1 MNSQSVVLITGA
13 SSGIGRAL
21 ALHYARQHCRVVV
34 TARRETLLAELA
46 DAIRAEGG
54 EALPLTCDVSDAAQ
68 MSAAIAQA
76 HAAWGRL
83 DLAIL
88 NAGVSEPTDAL
99 NFEAASLVRMTQTN
113 LFGVAYGLESLIPLM
128 RQQMRQQANG
138 GQIAVVSSIVGD
150 RGLPGSA
157 GYSTTKNAVNALCD
171 SLRAHLRTQGIQLVT
186 IAPGY
191 VDTAMTARFKSR
203 PFVMSA
209 EAAAELIARRLARG
223 DRIIRFPFWTSLFM
237 RFVRLM
243 PTVMFDAL
251 LGKRSSP
258 PERVEK

>member
-21 ALHYARQHCRVVV
+21 ALHYARQHCRVIV

-46 DAIRAEGG
+46 AAIRAAGG
-54 EALPLTCDVSDAAQ
+54 EALPIVCDVSDAAQ
-68 MSAAIAQA
+68 VSAAIAQA
-76 HAAWGRL
+76 HAAWRRL
-83 DLAIL
+83 DVAIL

-99 NFEAASLVRMTQTN
+99 NFEAAGLVRMTQTN

-128 RQQMRQQANG
+128 RQQANG
-138 GQIAVVSSIVGD
+138 GQIAVVSSIAGD
-150 RGLPGSA
+150 RGWPGSA

-171 SLRAHLRTQGIQLVT
+171 GLRAHLRTEGIRLVT

-209 EAAAELIARRLARG
+209 EAAADLIARRLARG
-223 DRIIRFPFWTSLFM
+223 DRVIRFPFLTSLFM
-237 RFVRLM
+237 RCVRLM

-258 PERVEK
+258 REREK

>member
-21 ALHYARQHCRVVV
+21 ALHYARQHCCVVV
-34 TARRETLLAELA
+34 TARREALLAELA
-46 DAIRAEGG
+46 AALRAEGG
-54 EALPLTCDVSDAAQ
+54 EALSLVCDVSDAAQ
-68 MSAAIAQA
+68 MKAAVAQA

-83 DLAIL
+83 DVAIL
-88 NAGVSEPTDAL
+88 NAGISEPTDAL

-128 RQQMRQQANG
+128 RQQVNG

-150 RGLPGSA
+150 RGIPGSA

-171 SLRAHLRTQGIQLVT
+171 GLRAHLRTEGIRLVT

-191 VDTAMTARFKSR
+191 VRTEMTARFTKM
-203 PFVMSA
+203 PFVISA
-209 EAAAELIARRLARG
+209 EAAADLIAHRLARG
-223 DRIIRFPFWTSLFM
+223 DRVIRFPFWTSLFM

-258 PERVEK
+258 HEREK

>member
-46 DAIRAEGG
+46 AAIRAAGG
-54 EALPLTCDVSDAAQ
+54 EALPLVCDVCDAAQ
-68 MSAAIAQA
+68 VSAATAQA

-88 NAGVSEPTDAL
+88 NAGISEPTDAL

-128 RQQMRQQANG
+128 REQASG
-138 GQIAVVSSIVGD
+138 GQIAVVSSIAGD
-150 RGLPGSA
+150 RGMPGSA

-171 SLRAHLRTQGIQLVT
+171 GLRAHLRTEGIQLVT

-191 VDTAMTARFKSR
+191 VRTEMTARFKSM
-203 PFVMSA
+203 PFVVSA
-209 EAAAELIARRLARG
+209 EAAADLIARRLARG
-223 DRIIRFPFWTSLFM
+223 DRIIRFPFWPSLFM
-237 RFVRLM
+237 RFVRLL
-243 PTVMFDAL
+243 PTAIFDAL
-251 LGKRSSP
+251 LGKRRSP
-258 PERVEK
+258 HERET